1 LNFDYKFGFFL
12 ESLKFVLSFVD
23 KSNIVC
29 RPSRA
34 RRRFSMSTGKL
45 LAVTTGLVACVI
57 VVWFSKS
64 IQGDEKVYEIQ
75 PQITMPGYRRDSV
88 RAMDA
93 YERLMDRY
101 MGMTERNLIRIDTN
115 LVTVVR
121 KLETIDRKLTELS
134 ARMARIEK
142 RLGSVGPKP
151 PVKKRP
157 PSEPVEKKV
166 PREHEPSS

>member
-1 LNFDYKFGFFL
+1 M
-12 ESLKFVLSFVD
+12 
-23 KSNIVC
+23 
-29 RPSRA
+29 R
-34 RRRFSMSTGKL
+34 TGKL
-45 LAVTTGLVACVI
+45 LAVTTGLAACVI

-75 PQITMPGYRRDSV
+75 PQITMPGYRHDSV

-101 MGMTERNLIRIDTN
+101 MGMTERNLIRIETD
-115 LVTVVR
+115 LGTVVG

-134 ARMARIEK
+134 TRMARIEK
-142 RLGSVGPKP
+142 KLGSVGPKP

-157 PSEPVEKKV
+157 SSEPVEKKV
-166 PREHEPSS
+166 HSEHEPSS